1 MFDSYFLSRLEALDK
16 FVPLSLSQER
26 LLTLK
31 KQSAQITQQVQRE
44 KESFLKERS
53 NLESMLQRVW
63 QILCSHVRAVLC
75 INDGKSSFLC
85 LYLSARRKKAWLC
98 WKENTLASPVDGVSP
113 WERLVWLA
121 DAVVTYESWNGRY
134 PDFNGYDFLFR
145 LLGFSLFGWC
155 VLLPPFFYFSQE
167 HRGTL
172 PFWANISPFVF
183 HFIFGFH
190 FFSLFPVVFFVLPL

>member
-1 MFDSYFLSRLEALDK
+1 MFDSYFLSRLDALDK

-75 INDGKSSFLC
+75 INDGKSSILC

-98 WKENTLASPVDGVSP
+98 WKENTPASLVDGVSP
-113 WERLVWLA
+113 
-121 DAVVTYESWNGRY
+121 
-134 PDFNGYDFLFR
+134 
-145 LLGFSLFGWC
+145 
-155 VLLPPFFYFSQE
+155 
-167 HRGTL
+167 
-172 PFWANISPFVF
+172 
-183 HFIFGFH
+183 
-190 FFSLFPVVFFVLPL
+190 